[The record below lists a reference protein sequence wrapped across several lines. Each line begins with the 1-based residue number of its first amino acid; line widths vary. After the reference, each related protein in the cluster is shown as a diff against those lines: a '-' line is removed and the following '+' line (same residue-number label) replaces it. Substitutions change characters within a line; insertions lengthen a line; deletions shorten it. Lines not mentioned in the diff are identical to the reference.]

1 MKPIEPSAL
10 IGKVEELV
18 VGVTGRQVRILMAED
33 DPCVTAFVRKVLP
46 EQRFHMEVALNG
58 EECLH
63 ILRTQPNGF
72 DLLLLDLMMPE
83 VSGYD
88 VLRDMTLTGTASRIP
103 VVVFTNCPEPRNQE
117 EKRLLEQGL
126 VLEVIAKSSVHDN
139 PHLLT
144 HLIDWHLQVKR
155 ESGEP
160 PEQAAEAA

>member
-1 MKPIEPSAL
+1 
-10 IGKVEELV
+10 
-18 VGVTGRQVRILMAED
+18 
-33 DPCVTAFVRKVLP
+33 
-46 EQRFHMEVALNG
+46 
-58 EECLH
+58 LH

>member
-1 MKPIEPSAL
+1 
-10 IGKVEELV
+10 
-18 VGVTGRQVRILMAED
+18 MAED

-88 VLRDMTLTGTASRIP
+88 VLRDMTLTGTGSRIP
-103 VVVFTNCPEPRNQE
+103 VVVFTNCPEPRNEE

-126 VLEVIAKSSVHDN
+126 VLDVIAKSSVHDN

-144 HLIDWHLQVKR
+144 HLIDWHLQVKH